1 MPNDKPRHH
10 SDDPIPRAHEVPRK
24 AETVFEISTPYV
36 IIAADKRRSFIM
48 PIGQFLR
55 VALPGWVVAA
65 IALCVS
71 SFPATADSQAG
82 RSGYYR
88 FPAVHGDTVV
98 FTTEGDLWSVSIHGG
113 VPRRL
118 TSNPGME
125 SRATISA
132 DGQTIAFLGQYEGP
146 SEVYTLPIGGGVP
159 QRRTWDGESAPVGWA
174 PDGRLLI
181 HTLRYST
188 LPDPKLVLLDSHG
201 GHEILPLAQGY
212 EAAYSADGRSLVF
225 TRYPKQGSNTKR
237 YQGGA
242 AENLWRFDGSGE
254 AVPLT
259 ADWNGTSHGPMIWS
273 SRVYFLSDR
282 DGVMNVFSMDLQG
295 HDVKQESHQKIFD
308 VESAAISDGRIV
320 YACGAD
326 LWSLDLKSA
335 HEEII
340 PITLVSDFD
349 QLRDHWVKKPSG
361 FLSSVHVSPDG
372 GSAVFTARGEVF
384 TMPAKS
390 GRIVKVAGNS
400 AVRYREARF
409 TPDGKNIVALS
420 TESGEIEF
428 WKFPANGTGSPEQWT
443 RNAKVLRW
451 DGIVSP
457 DGHWLAHHDKDQQLW
472 VFDTRTKQDKRIARS
487 NTGSFDDLKWSPD
500 SRWLA
505 FVQAAENTFLQIN
518 VYDVQS
524 AAIQPITSDRYNSL
538 SPSWSADGKWLYFL
552 SDRSLSTTV
561 QAPWGPRQ
569 PDPHFDRAVQVFE
582 LALQPNLR
590 SPFLA
595 ADELHPDSTGGKAD
609 KADAKP
615 EGRAGKPPE
624 AKKPPPKPETQ
635 IDFTDLNS
643 RLSEVPAPPGN
654 YGNLQATDKRLCWQ
668 DASDDAKP
676 KLALKCLDIANK
688 GDEVETL
695 IGDIKTFEFSADRK
709 KLLVVRE
716 NDQLILDADIKPAG
730 FGDSKAIGKSTIN
743 LSRWTFFTNP
753 RAEFRSIY
761 LDAWRLE
768 RDYFYDKKMHGVDW
782 NAMRA
787 RYLPLV
793 DRVSDRAELNDV
805 IAQLVSE
812 LSALHTFVVGGDSRR
827 PADQIDL
834 AAFGAQLRKDDKAG
848 GFVVEHIYR
857 NDPDLPNSGPPF
869 VRPESR
875 VKEGEVILSIDGENL
890 AGAPDERALLRGK
903 AGIEVLL
910 RVKSGAGE
918 TRDVLVKPIKSSDE
932 DNLRYAE
939 WEYTRRLKVDA
950 DSANQ
955 IGYVHLRAMG
965 GADIDQW
972 AREFYPIFNRAG
984 LIIDVRHNGG
994 GNIDSWL
1001 LSKLMRQAWFYWQ
1014 PRVGQPQWNMQYA
1027 FRGHMV
1033 VLCDAGTASDGEAF
1047 TEGFRR
1053 FHLGK
1058 VIGTRTWGGEIWL
1071 SFSNFESDGGIA
1083 SAAELGV
1090 YGPEGK
1096 WLIEGHGVDPDIVVD
1111 DLPHATFQGGDAQL
1125 NAAVNLLKE
1134 EIRKDPRPVPP
1145 TPPYPD
1151 KSFPYKN

>member
-1 MPNDKPRHH
+1 M
-10 SDDPIPRAHEVPRK
+10 S
-24 AETVFEISTPYV
+24 
-36 IIAADKRRSFIM
+36 
-48 PIGQFLR
+48 IGQLLR
-55 VALPGWVVAA
+55 DALPGCAVAA
-65 IALCVS
+65 FALWAGYAPVY
-71 SFPATADSQAG
+71 AAAETQAH
-82 RSGYYR
+82 SGYYR
-88 FPAVHGDTVV
+88 FPAVHGETVV
-98 FTTEGDLWSVSIHGG
+98 FTTEGDLWSVGIHGG

-118 TSNPGME
+118 TSNSGME
-125 SRATISA
+125 SRATISP
-132 DGQTIAFLGQYEGP
+132 DGQTIAFVGQYEGP
-146 SEVYTLPIGGGVP
+146 NEVYTLPVGGGVP
-159 QRRTWDGESAPVGWA
+159 QRRTWDGESAPAGWA
-174 PDGRLLI
+174 VDGRLLI
-181 HTLRYST
+181 RTLRYST
-188 LPDPKLVLLDSHG
+188 LPDAKLVLLDARG
-201 GHEILPLAQGY
+201 GHEILPLAEGS
-212 EAAYSADGRSLVF
+212 EAAYSADDRSLFF
-225 TRYPKQGSNTKR
+225 TRYIKQGSMTKR

-242 AENLWRFDGSGE
+242 AENLWRFDGAGE

-259 ADWNGTSHGPMIWS
+259 ADWLGTSHGPMIWNG
-273 SRVYFLSDR
+273 RVYFLSDR
-282 DGVMNVFSMDLQG
+282 DGVMNVFSMDQQG
-295 HDVKQESHQKIFD
+295 HDLKQESHQKIFD
-308 VESAAISDGRIV
+308 IESASLSEGRIV

-349 QLRDHWVKKPSG
+349 QLRDHWVKKPEG
-361 FLSSVHVSPDG
+361 FLTSVHVSPDG
-372 GSAVFTARGEVF
+372 GNAVFTARGEVF

-409 TPDGKNIVALS
+409 TPDGKNVVALS
-420 TESGEIEF
+420 TESGETEF
-428 WKFPANGTGSPEQWT
+428 WKFPANGVGAAEQWT
-443 RNAKVLRW
+443 RNSKILRW

-472 VFDTRTKQDKRIARS
+472 VFDIKTRQDKRIERS
-487 NTGSFDDLKWSPD
+487 NNGPFDDLRWSPD

-505 FVQAAENTFLQIN
+505 FVQVADNRFLQIKA
-518 VYDVQS
+518 YDVET
-524 AAIQPITSDRYNSL
+524 AAIQSITSDRYNSL
-538 SPSWSADGKWLYFL
+538 SPSWSSDGKWLYFL
-552 SDRSLSTTV
+552 SDRSLSSTV
-561 QAPWGPRQ
+561 QSPWGPRQ
-569 PDPHFDRAVQVFE
+569 PDPHFDRAVKVYE
-582 LALQPNLR
+582 LALRPNLR
-590 SPFLA
+590 SPFLTP
-595 ADELHPDSTGGKAD
+595 DELHPDSNSGKAED
-609 KADAKP
+609 KNSESKP
-615 EGRAGKPPE
+615 EAHP
-624 AKKPPPKPETQ
+624 KKTAPTPETK
-635 IDFTDLNS
+635 IEFTDLNS

-654 YGNLQATDKRLCWQ
+654 YGNLQVTDKRLCWQ
-668 DASDDAKP
+668 DSSDDPKP

-695 IGDIKTFEFSADRK
+695 TGDIKTFEFSADRK
-709 KLLVVRE
+709 KLLIVKE
-716 NDQLILDADIKPAG
+716 HDQLIVDADIKPAG
-730 FGDSKAIGKSTIN
+730 FGDSKAMGKATIN

-753 RAEFRSIY
+753 RVEFRSIF

-812 LSALHTFVVGGDSRR
+812 LSALHTFVGGGDSRR

-834 AAFGAQLRKDDKAG
+834 AAFGAQLRRDEKAG
-848 GFVVEHIYR
+848 GYMVDHIYLH
-857 NDPDLPNSGPPF
+857 DLDLPNNAPPF
-869 VRPESR
+869 ARPESR
-875 VKEGEVILSIDGENL
+875 IKEGEIILSIDGENL
-890 AGAPDERALLRGK
+890 LGVPDERALLRGK
-903 AGIEVLL
+903 AGTEVLL
-910 RVKSGAGE
+910 RVKSSAGD
-918 TRDVLVKPIKSSDE
+918 TRDVLVTTIKSSEE

-939 WEYTRRLKVDA
+939 WEYTRRLKVDT
-950 DSANQ
+950 DSASQ

-994 GNIDSWL
+994 GSIDSWL
-1001 LSKLMRQAWFYWQ
+1001 LGKLIRQAWFYWQ
-1014 PRVGQPQWNMQYA
+1014 PRVGEPEWNMQYA

-1047 TEGFRR
+1047 SEGFRR
-1053 FHLGK
+1053 FHLGQ

-1071 SFSNFESDGGIA
+1071 SFDNFESDGGIA

-1111 DLPHATFQGGDAQL
+1111 DLPHATFLGEDAQL
-1125 NAAVNLLKE
+1125 KAAVNLLKE

-1145 TPPYPD
+1145 PPPYPD